1 MRCPLRVALISLILV
16 AGCTSKDTGPKEAPQ
31 PKYDPDAITQ
41 AVMAEFDKNK
51 DGALDAS
58 ELRACPALYGA
69 MAAIDANGDRKLSA
83 DEIRKRVEAY
93 AAVPTGSIPVTCICR
108 MDGRPLVGGTI
119 TFDPEP
125 CMSSVLKSA
134 TGTTDTQGQCSEF
147 QIDGK
152 QYRGLPAGLY
162 RIRVNKEGA
171 TVAPRFNSQ
180 TTLGREIY
188 LDPRAAGVTIELEV
202 MSR

>member
-1 MRCPLRVALISLILV
+1 MRQLRVALVGFCIV
-16 AGCTSKDTGPKEAPQ
+16 AGCTSKDTAPKEAPL

-41 AVMAEFDKNK
+41 AVMAEFDKNH
-51 DGALDAS
+51 DGALDAG
-58 ELRACPALYGA
+58 ELRDCPALYGA
-69 MAAIDANGDRKLSA
+69 MSAIDTNGDKRLSA

-93 AAVPTGSIPVTCICR
+93 AAVPTGSIPVTCIFR
-108 MDGRPLVGGTI
+108 HDGRPLVGGTI

-125 CMSSVLKSA
+125 CMSSTLKPA
-134 TGTTDTQGQCSEF
+134 TATTDAEGQCTEF

-162 RIRVNKEGA
+162 RIRVTKEGA
-171 TVAPRFNSQ
+171 AIAPRFNTQ
-180 TTLGREIY
+180 TTLGQEIY
-188 LDPRAAGVTIELEV
+188 LDPRAASVSIELEV